1 MNRENI
7 YDAVTEIDDEIIE
20 QAKNV
25 KQKKSK
31 LPKYWKQITAAAAA
45 VLVLFVAGKAFAPY
59 FLEKS
64 SSPSN
69 MVMQDVISNE
79 INMTESQDLSGTS
92 KGNGLYGMQESA
104 DSALDGNSEAVNG
117 EQAVGT
123 SGSDNGSIG
132 ESGQYGAQ
140 KLVKTINL
148 TMETKEFDKCMQNIN
163 QKTTELGGYVE
174 SSKLSGRAETHS
186 RYASVTLRIPSDRIE
201 EMRGTLAD
209 FATITY
215 STESTKDVTLEY
227 VDAESRLKALRT
239 ELDTLLNLM
248 ESATKLSDIMSIQS
262 QITSV
267 RYQIESY
274 ESRLRTM
281 QNKVSYGTISIS
293 VEEVYKETNTNPSFF
308 DEIKDKFEKSAENI
322 YEAAKGF
329 IIWFIGS
336 LPYFVII
343 AAVAVIVVVV
353 VKKIKKNRK

>member
-1 MNRENI
+1 MNREDI

-20 QAKNV
+20 QAKNAN
-25 KQKKSK
+25 QKKSK
-31 LPKYWKQITAAAAA
+31 LPKYLKQITAAAAA

-64 SSPSN
+64 SPSN
-69 MVMQDVISNE
+69 IGIQGAISNE
-79 INMTESQDLSGTS
+79 INMTESQDLSDTS
-92 KGNGLYGMQESA
+92 KGNGIFGMQESA
-104 DSALDGNSEAVNG
+104 DSKLDGNSEAVSG
-117 EQAVGT
+117 EQTGGA
-123 SGSDNGSIG
+123 SGADNGSIG
-132 ESGQYGAQ
+132 ESGQYGGQ
-140 KLVKTINL
+140 KLVKTISL
-148 TMETKEFDKCMQNIN
+148 TLETKEFDKCMQNIN

-174 SSKLSGRAETHS
+174 NSKLSGRAEKHS

-239 ELDTLLNLM
+239 ELDTLLNLL